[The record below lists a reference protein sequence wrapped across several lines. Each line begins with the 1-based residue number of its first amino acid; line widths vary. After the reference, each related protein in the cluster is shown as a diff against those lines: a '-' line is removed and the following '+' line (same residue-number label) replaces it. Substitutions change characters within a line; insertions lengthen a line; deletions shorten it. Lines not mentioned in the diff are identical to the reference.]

1 METIQK
7 QDGNALGV
15 KLLDY
20 KKKCEKLLST
30 ISKKDNAI
38 RELEEKCLFLESRVL
53 SLEQE
58 NDSLKLAL
66 TIITQERSEVEN
78 NQLQSSDHWS
88 LAKLHPISTNAK
100 HSQC

>member
-38 RELEEKCLFLESRVL
+38 RELEEK
-53 SLEQE
+53 
-58 NDSLKLAL
+58 
-66 TIITQERSEVEN
+66 
-78 NQLQSSDHWS
+78 
-88 LAKLHPISTNAK
+88 
-100 HSQC
+100 

>member
-1 METIQK
+1 MENIQK

-15 KLLDY
+15 ELLDY

-38 RELEEKCLFLESRVL
+38 NELEEKCLLLESRVL

-66 TIITQERSEVEN
+66 TSLREKRVKLKTIN
-78 NQLQSSDHWS
+78 YNQVIVG
-88 LAKLHPISTNAK
+88 P
-100 HSQC
+100 